1 MAEIKH
7 TELSQW
13 LKNTPSGD
21 LPPVYLIHGESFLC
35 RKVFDGLLDVL
46 LPPDQRGLGYDFL
59 DGEDAR
65 VPVMVQ
71 RLATYS
77 MLQDRLVVAAKEMPL
92 FSTDRQPGFAADD
105 LDALQ
110 QLMEKGFPSGH
121 YLLVTTPSA
130 DRRRTLFKAF
140 STCGLVVD
148 CSVAQGN
155 RKADKIEQTAL
166 LRTLMEQVLAPVEK
180 GIDGQAFALLTD
192 LVGFDPATL
201 VDNLEKLVAFIGPR
215 PGITAADVRNLVER
229 TRKDAIFEFTNAVAD
244 RNAASALFYFRSLTH
259 EGTHPLQ
266 FLKALTN
273 QMRKITRVKAFV
285 VACGV
290 KGEMVWHPGQSYQ
303 QFTRVTLPVLVRE
316 DEAMIARLA
325 KWEDALSLE
334 QAGTGSEKKSGA
346 GKKTG
351 KAGGGKK
358 PGSAKKAAGAKKK
371 PGTDLFLAPNP
382 KNPYPIYQTFLKSDG
397 FSQRELIGILMDLA
411 DLDHRMKSSTD
422 HPHIL
427 LENLIIGI
435 CTRMLHAS

>member
-13 LKNTPSGD
+13 LKTTPSKD

-35 RKVFDGLLDVL
+35 RKIFNRVLDVL
-46 LPPDQRGLGYDFL
+46 LPQEQRGLGYDFL
-59 DGEDAR
+59 DGEEAR

-71 RLATYS
+71 RLSTYS
-77 MLQDRLVVAAKEMPL
+77 MLQDRLVVAAKEIPL
-92 FSTDRQPGFAADD
+92 FSTDRQPGFTADD
-105 LDALQ
+105 LDSLQ

-148 CSVAQGN
+148 CSVPQGN

-166 LRTLMEQVLAPVEK
+166 LRTLMEQVLAPAEK
-180 GIDGQAFALLTD
+180 GIDGQAFTLLTG

-259 EGTHPLQ
+259 EGAHPLQ

-273 QMRKITRVKAFV
+273 QIRKITRVKAFV
-285 VACGV
+285 DACV
-290 KGEMVWHPGQSYQ
+290 LKGEMVWHPGQSYQ
-303 QFTRVTLPVLVRE
+303 QFTRGTLPVLVRE
-316 DEAMIARLA
+316 DEAMTARLA
-325 KWEDALSLE
+325 KWEDNLPLE
-334 QAGTGSEKKSGA
+334 QADTAPDKKAGPGKNKGKAGTGKKSGA
-346 GKKTG
+346 
-351 KAGGGKK
+351 
-358 PGSAKKAAGAKKK
+358 AKKAAGKKK
-371 PGTDLFLAPNP
+371 PVTDLLMAPNP
-382 KNPYPIYQTFLKSDG
+382 KNAYPIYQTFLKSDG
-397 FSQRELIGILMDLA
+397 FSQKELIGILMELA
-411 DLDHRMKSSTD
+411 DLDHRMKSATD
-422 HPHIL
+422 HPLVL
-427 LENLIIGI
+427 LENLIISI
-435 CTRMLHAS
+435 CTMGLKK